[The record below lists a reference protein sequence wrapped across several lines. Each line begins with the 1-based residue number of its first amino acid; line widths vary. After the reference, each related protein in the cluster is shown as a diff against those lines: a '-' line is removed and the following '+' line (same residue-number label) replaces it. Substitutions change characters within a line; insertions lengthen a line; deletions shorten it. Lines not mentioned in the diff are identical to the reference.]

1 MSKVKSSES
10 FDTYIRTKLEF
21 ENMLISNENIKKVLE
36 KVDEDE
42 RNMRM
47 LDPNYKSIMK
57 KRRMEQK
64 KI

>member
-1 MSKVKSSES
+1 MSKAKSSES

-21 ENMLISNENIKKVLE
+21 ESMLVSNENIKKVLE

-42 RNMRM
+42 RIMRM
-47 LDPNYKSIMK
+47 MDPNYKSIMK
-57 KRRMEQK
+57 KKRLEQR